1 MDYSVLSHR
10 EIIGTYYRTLAIG
23 PAPWI
28 PAVSMKFNSDQKSE
42 EYKWLG
48 QVPVMR
54 EWNGGRNPKG
64 LRTDG
69 FEIKNKRF
77 EATLEFD
84 KDDLRRDK
92 TGQTLVRIRELA
104 RRTNSHW
111 AMLLSELVQDGSST
125 VCYDNQNFFDTDHAE
140 GKSGTQSNSIT
151 FDISDDAAS
160 VPSGERGTYLK
171 PGVQTA
177 ALAILKSIQQII
189 SFKDDQGEP
198 INEDATSFLVMAPIA
213 LWMPLKLA
221 VTLNV
226 VGQSVT
232 NALAAQ
238 KDLDITV
245 VPNIR
250 LTGTSEFFTFR
261 TDSDLKPF
269 IAQEETGVEVE
280 TLGEGSTNDFMER
293 IHYFGVT
300 AARNVG
306 YGMWQNACKTT
317 LQD

>member
-1 MDYSVLSHR
+1 MDYSDLSHR
-10 EIIGTYYRTLAIG
+10 EIIGTYYRTLSIG
-23 PAPWI
+23 PAPWV
-28 PAVSMKFNSDQKSE
+28 PAVSMKFTSDQSSE

-54 EWNGGRNPKG
+54 EWKGGRNPKG

-69 FEIKNKRF
+69 FTIKNKRF

-111 AMLLSELVQDGSST
+111 ASLMSDLVEAGSSS
-125 VCYDNQNFFDTDHAE
+125 VCYDGQNFFDTDHQE
-140 GKSGTQSNSIT
+140 GSSGVQSNSIT

-160 VPSGERGTYLK
+160 IPSAERGTYLK
-171 PGVQTA
+171 PGIQTM
-177 ALAILKSIQQII
+177 ALAILKGIQQII

-198 INEDATSFLVMAPIA
+198 MNEDASNFLVMAPIS
-213 LWMPLKLA
+213 LWLPVKLA
-221 VTLNV
+221 VSLNV

-232 NALAAQ
+232 SILAAQ
-238 KDLDITV
+238 NDINITV

-250 LTGTSEFFTFR
+250 LTGTNEFFVFR
-261 TDSDLKPF
+261 TDSEVKPF
-269 IAQEETGVEVE
+269 IAQEETGVETEV
-280 TLGEGSTNDFMER
+280 LGEGSESDFMER

-300 AARNVG
+300 ASRNVG
-306 YGMWQNACKTT
+306 YGMWQDACKVT